1 LPLEVIECPDR
12 RIDRAAAELV
22 ALELIDLDTE
32 VSILLPR
39 REYTRSWHRLL
50 HDRSSDSISRA
61 LSTLP
66 HCNVTIVPYHLGDA
80 KGEGARLVHTQ
91 VNGDHPK
98 PKNGA
103 SARFRAELAADLSIV
118 DGQSPIEVA
127 QHRRR
132 VTIAGRVHAVRVQPR
147 AGVAT
152 LECTIIDGTGSMTVV
167 FLGRRDYPGLH
178 TGRRVVVEGIV
189 GEHHG
194 RLAMLNPRLELLAE
208 AHVEKPPSGH

>member
-1 LPLEVIECPDR
+1 
-12 RIDRAAAELV
+12 
-22 ALELIDLDTE
+22 LIDLDTE

-39 REYTRSWHRLL
+39 REYSRSWHRLL

-61 LSTLP
+61 LSSLP

-80 KGEGARLVHTQ
+80 KHEGARLVHTQ
-91 VNGDHPK
+91 GNGDHLAPA
-98 PKNGA
+98 KNGMN
-103 SARFRAELAADLSIV
+103 ARQRERLARDLAV
-118 DGQSPIEVA
+118 VEGQSAIESA
-127 QHRRR
+127 EHRRR
-132 VTIAGRVHAVRVQPR
+132 VTIAGRVHALRVQPR

-152 LECTIIDGTGSMTVV
+152 LECTIVDGTGSMTVV

-178 TGRRVVVEGIV
+178 TGRHVVVEGIV

>member
-1 LPLEVIECPDR
+1 
-12 RIDRAAAELV
+12 V

-91 VNGDHPK
+91 VNGDHADRL
-98 PKNGA
+98 KNGTD
-103 SARFRAELAADLSIV
+103 ARLRTELAAELAIV
-118 DGQSPIEVA
+118 EGQSAIATA
-127 QHRRR
+127 QHRHR

-147 AGVAT
+147 SGVAT
-152 LECTIIDGTGSMTVV
+152 LECTIVDGTGSMTVV

-189 GEHHG
+189 G
-194 RLAMLNPRLELLAE
+194 
-208 AHVEKPPSGH
+208 